1 MPQPGSSSASSP
13 ADTTDGP
20 TTDAM
25 PSPMAPLAPL
35 ASTPV
40 LIDQVYSRLRDAIAD
55 LTLPP
60 GERIRQ
66 AELADSLGVS
76 RQPVSHALQLLKRD
90 GLVCDSGRQ
99 GLEVAPIDADHLRQL
114 YQVRTALDS
123 LAARLAAMRRAE
135 GTLPDDALRR
145 LQDAVAAGMAMT
157 KGTPVVRQVRI
168 EVAFHTALHDA
179 SGNPLIAQTVAPQW
193 PHIMRAMAATLGAM
207 PMQEVVWHEHGEIV
221 ARIAA
226 GDANGAETAA
236 REHTEADGGNARRE
250 WLIRLTQSN

>member
-1 MPQPGSSSASSP
+1 MSHS
-13 ADTTDGP
+13 ADTPTSTLDDGQLH
-20 TTDAM
+20 
-25 PSPMAPLAPL
+25 SPLAPL
-35 ASTPV
+35 ASSPV

-99 GLEVAPIDADHLRQL
+99 GLEVAPIDADHLRRL
-114 YQVRTALDS
+114 YEVRTALDG
-123 LAARLAAMRRAE
+123 LAARLAAVRVAQ
-135 GTLPDDALRR
+135 GTMAGRELQRLR
-145 LQDAVAAGMAMT
+145 DAVETGMAMT
-157 KGTPVVRQVRI
+157 HGTPVARQVRA

-193 PHIMRAMAATLGAM
+193 PHIMRAMAATLDAM

-226 GDANGAETAA
+226 GDADGAEAAA
-236 REHTEADGGNARRE
+236 RQHTEADGGTARRE
-250 WLIRLTQSN
+250 WLTRLAEAH

>member
-1 MPQPGSSSASSP
+1 MSNAPSP
-13 ADTTDGP
+13 ADPQT
-20 TTDAM
+20 A
-25 PSPMAPLAPL
+25 LAPL
-35 ASTPV
+35 ASSPV

-99 GLEVAPIDADHLRQL
+99 GLEVAPIDAAHLRQL
-114 YQVRTALDS
+114 YQVRTALDG
-123 LAARLAAMRRAE
+123 LAARLAAGRMAE
-135 GTLPDDALRR
+135 GTLGEDELRR
-145 LQDAVAAGMAMT
+145 LHDAVAAGMALT
-157 KGTPVVRQVRI
+157 HGTPVARQVRV

-193 PHIMRAMAATLGAM
+193 PHIMRAMAATLGTL
-207 PMQEVVWHEHGEIV
+207 PKQEVVWHEHGEIV

-226 GDANGAETAA
+226 GDPAGAEAAA

-250 WLIRLTQSN
+250 WLIRLAAEH

>member
-1 MPQPGSSSASSP
+1 MSNPAPAGPFPVDAPAASLSP
-13 ADTTDGP
+13 LEPLT
-20 TTDAM
+20 
-25 PSPMAPLAPL
+25 PLAPL

-40 LIDQVYSRLRDAIAD
+40 LIDQVYARLRDAIAD
-55 LTLPP
+55 LTLAP

-99 GLEVAPIDADHLRQL
+99 GLEVAPIDADHLRAL
-114 YQVRTALDS
+114 YQVRTALDG
-123 LAARLAAMRRAE
+123 LAARLAATRMAS
-135 GTLPDDALRR
+135 GTLGKAELDRLRA
-145 LQDAVAAGMAMT
+145 AVAAGMAVT
-157 KGTPVVRQVRI
+157 RGTPMASQVRV

-179 SGNPLIAQTVAPQW
+179 SGNPLIAQTLAPQW
-193 PHIMRAMAATLGAM
+193 PHIMRAMAATLDAM

-226 GDANGAETAA
+226 GDVQGAETAA

-250 WLIRLTQSN
+250 WLARLAESR

>member
-1 MPQPGSSSASSP
+1 MSNPAPSADATA
-13 ADTTDGP
+13 ADL
-20 TTDAM
+20 
-25 PSPMAPLAPL
+25 PLAPL
-35 ASTPV
+35 PPLEPLTSTPV

-114 YQVRTALDS
+114 YQVRTALDG
-123 LAARLAAMRRAE
+123 LAARLAATRTAY
-135 GTLPDDALRR
+135 GTLSEPELRR
-145 LQDAVAAGMAMT
+145 LHEAVAGGMAMT
-157 KGTPVVRQVRI
+157 RGTPVARQVRI

-226 GDANGAETAA
+226 GDADGAEAAA

-250 WLIRLTQSN
+250 WLARLAESH

>member
-1 MPQPGSSSASSP
+1 MSHPAASADLP
-13 ADTTDGP
+13 AS
-20 TTDAM
+20 DATL
-25 PSPMAPLAPL
+25 PPLTPLPPLAPL

-114 YQVRTALDS
+114 YQVRTALDG
-123 LAARLAAMRRAE
+123 LAARLAATRAAE
-135 GTLPDDALRR
+135 STLPETALHR
-145 LQDAVAAGMAMT
+145 LQDAVATGMVMT
-157 KGTPVVRQVRI
+157 RGTPVARQVRI
-168 EVAFHTALHDA
+168 EVAFHTALHEA

-207 PMQEVVWHEHGEIV
+207 PMQEVVWHEHADIV
-221 ARIAA
+221 SRIAA
-226 GDANGAETAA
+226 GDAPGAEAAA

-250 WLIRLTQSN
+250 WLVRLAQSNNG

>member
-1 MPQPGSSSASSP
+1 MSHS
-13 ADTTDGP
+13 ADTPTSTLDDGQLH
-20 TTDAM
+20 
-25 PSPMAPLAPL
+25 SPLAPL
-35 ASTPV
+35 ASSPV

-99 GLEVAPIDADHLRQL
+99 GLEVAPIDADHLRRL
-114 YQVRTALDS
+114 YEVRTALDG
-123 LAARLAAMRRAE
+123 LAARLAAVRVAQ
-135 GTLPDDALRR
+135 GTMAGRELQRLR
-145 LQDAVAAGMAMT
+145 DAVETGMAMT
-157 KGTPVVRQVRI
+157 HGTPVARQVRA

-226 GDANGAETAA
+226 GDADGAEAAA
-236 REHTEADGGNARRE
+236 RQHTEADGGTARRE
-250 WLIRLTQSN
+250 WLTRLAEAH

>member
-1 MPQPGSSSASSP
+1 MSNPASR
-13 ADTTDGP
+13 ADFPVPDPSTT
-20 TTDAM
+20 THA
-25 PSPMAPLAPL
+25 ALAPL
-35 ASTPV
+35 GPLTSTPV
-40 LIDQVYSRLRDAIAD
+40 LIDLVYSRLRDAIAD

-99 GLEVAPIDADHLRQL
+99 GLEVAAIDADHLRQL
-114 YQVRTALDS
+114 YQVRTALDG
-123 LAARLAAMRRAE
+123 LAARLAATRMAQ
-135 GTLPDDALRR
+135 GTLTDAELRR
-145 LQDAVAAGMAMT
+145 LHDAVAAGMAMT
-157 KGTPVVRQVRI
+157 RGTPVARQVRV

-207 PMQEVVWHEHGEIV
+207 PMQEVVWHEHGEIA

-226 GDANGAETAA
+226 GDAIGAEAAA
-236 REHTEADGGNARRE
+236 REHTEADGGQSRRE
-250 WLIRLTQSN
+250 WLARLAESH

>member
-1 MPQPGSSSASSP
+1 MSTPAVSVDTPATDTPLSP
-13 ADTTDGP
+13 
-20 TTDAM
+20 
-25 PSPMAPLAPL
+25 PSPLVPVAPLAC
-35 ASTPV
+35 TPV

-99 GLEVAPIDADHLRQL
+99 GLEVAPIDPDHLRQL
-114 YQVRTALDS
+114 YQVRTALDG
-123 LAARLAAMRRAE
+123 LAARLAATRMAQ
-135 GTLPDDALRR
+135 GTLSEPVLRR
-145 LQDAVAAGMAMT
+145 LQDTVAAGMAMT
-157 KGTPVVRQVRI
+157 RGTPVAHQVRI

-179 SGNPLIAQTVAPQW
+179 SGNPLIAQTLAPQW

-226 GDANGAETAA
+226 GDANGAEAAA

-250 WLIRLTQSN
+250 WLARLAESR

>member
-1 MPQPGSSSASSP
+1 MAHLTSSGTSAEASCLPDSP
-13 ADTTDGP
+13 D
-20 TTDAM
+20 
-25 PSPMAPLAPL
+25 SPLPPLEPVTNA
-35 ASTPV
+35 PV
-40 LIDQVYSRLRDAIAD
+40 LIDQVYARLRDAIAD

-99 GLEVAPIDADHLRQL
+99 GLEVAPIDADHLRRL
-114 YQVRTALDS
+114 YEVRTALDG
-123 LAARLAAMRRAE
+123 LAARLAATRVAADAMTDAE
-135 GTLPDDALRR
+135 LRR
-145 LQDAVAAGMAMT
+145 LHDAVAAGMAMT
-157 KGTPVVRQVRI
+157 HGTPVARQVRV

-207 PMQEVVWHEHGEIV
+207 PMQEVVWHEHGDIV
-221 ARIAA
+221 ARIIA
-226 GDANGAETAA
+226 GDARGAETAA

-250 WLIRLTQSN
+250 WLARLATGR

>member
-1 MPQPGSSSASSP
+1 MSNPAASADSTAVDLP
-13 ADTTDGP
+13 L
-20 TTDAM
+20 
-25 PSPMAPLAPL
+25 APLAPLPPLEPL

-114 YQVRTALDS
+114 YQVRTALDG
-123 LAARLAAMRRAE
+123 LAARLAATRMAQ
-135 GTLPDDALRR
+135 GTLGEPALSR
-145 LQDAVAAGMAMT
+145 LQEAVAAGMAMT
-157 KGTPVVRQVRI
+157 RGTPVARQVRI

-226 GDANGAETAA
+226 GDADGAEAAA

-250 WLIRLTQSN
+250 WLARLAESH

>member
-1 MPQPGSSSASSP
+1 MSNSASQADFPASGPSP
-13 ADTTDGP
+13 ATH
-20 TTDAM
+20 AAL
-25 PSPMAPLAPL
+25 APLGPL

-40 LIDQVYSRLRDAIAD
+40 LIDLVYSRLRDAIAD

-66 AELADSLGVS
+66 AELADALGVS

-114 YQVRTALDS
+114 YQVRTALDG
-123 LAARLAAMRRAE
+123 LAARLAATRMAQ
-135 GTLPDDALRR
+135 GTLTDAELRR

-157 KGTPVVRQVRI
+157 RGTPVARQVRV

-207 PMQEVVWHEHGEIV
+207 PMQEVVWHEHGEIA

-226 GDANGAETAA
+226 GDAIGAEAAA
-236 REHTEADGGNARRE
+236 REHTEADGGQSRRE
-250 WLIRLTQSN
+250 WLARLAGTN

>member
-1 MPQPGSSSASSP
+1 MLLPAACTDSPAAGLPLAPSASL
-13 ADTTDGP
+13 
-20 TTDAM
+20 
-25 PSPMAPLAPL
+25 APLPLLEPL

-40 LIDQVYSRLRDAIAD
+40 LIDLVYARLRDAIAD

-60 GERIRQ
+60 GGRIRQ
-66 AELADSLGVS
+66 AELAESLGVS

-99 GLEVAPIDADHLRQL
+99 GLEVAAIDADHLRQI

-123 LAARLAAMRRAE
+123 LAARLAAERMAQAA
-135 GTLPDDALRR
+135 LPQPELRR
-145 LQDAVAAGMAMT
+145 LQDAVAAGMALT
-157 KGTPVVRQVRI
+157 SQAPVAHQVRV

-193 PHIMRAMAATLGAM
+193 PHIMRAMAATLDAM
-207 PMQEVVWHEHGEIV
+207 PRREVVWHEHGEIV
-221 ARIAA
+221 ARIVA
-226 GDANGAETAA
+226 GDANGAEAAA

-250 WLIRLTQSN
+250 WLARLAESH

>member
-1 MPQPGSSSASSP
+1 MPSAS
-13 ADTTDGP
+13 A
-20 TTDAM
+20 
-25 PSPMAPLAPL
+25 APLSPLPPLSPL
-35 ASTPV
+35 ASAPV
-40 LIDQVYSRLRDAIAD
+40 LIDQVYARLRDAIAD

-99 GLEVAPIDADHLRQL
+99 GLEVAPIDANHLRQL
-114 YQVRTALDS
+114 YQVRTALDG
-123 LAARLAAMRRAE
+123 LAARLAATRMAE
-135 GTLPDDALRR
+135 GALPQHALAR
-145 LQDAVAAGMAMT
+145 LQDTVAAGMSMT
-157 KGTPVVRQVRI
+157 RGTPVARQVRV

-193 PHIMRAMAATLGAM
+193 PHIMRAMAATLGTL

-226 GDANGAETAA
+226 GDPDGAESAA
-236 REHTEADGGNARRE
+236 RQHTETDGGNARRE
-250 WLIRLTQSN
+250 WLARLKPSN

>member
-1 MPQPGSSSASSP
+1 MSNPAASTDFP
-13 ADTTDGP
+13 ASDP
-20 TTDAM
+20 PPVPHA
-25 PSPMAPLAPL
+25 SLAPL
-35 ASTPV
+35 GPLTSTPV
-40 LIDQVYSRLRDAIAD
+40 LIDLVYSRLRDAIAD
-55 LTLPP
+55 LTLSP

-99 GLEVAPIDADHLRQL
+99 GLAVAPIDANHLREL
-114 YQVRTALDS
+114 YQVRTALDG
-123 LAARLAAMRRAE
+123 LAARLAATRMAQ
-135 GTLPDDALRR
+135 GTLTDAELRR
-145 LQDAVAAGMAMT
+145 LQDGVAAGMAMT
-157 KGTPVVRQVRI
+157 RGTPVARQVRV
-168 EVAFHTALHDA
+168 EVAFHSALHDA

-226 GDANGAETAA
+226 GDATGAEAAA

-250 WLIRLTQSN
+250 WLARLAESH